1 MGIELVKPGGSLSF
15 EKTKVRAVEEVYV
28 GDSAPTED
36 KGYKVWVNPDGKDVA
51 EIAELATKEY
61 VDSAINNV
69 DLSGYATKTYVDSAV
84 SNIEIPEVDLSNYAT
99 KTYVDSAINNVDLSG
114 YATTEY
120 VDSAINNVDLS
131 GYATKTYVDSAI
143 GNIEIPEVDLS
154 GYALKSEIPDTS
166 AFRTEEEIIA
176 LIEAHGGSG
185 EALPASE
192 EVEF

>member
-51 EIAELATKEY
+51 EIAELATKKY
-61 VDSAINNV
+61 VDDAISNV
-69 DLSGYATKTYVDSAV
+69 DLSGYATKTYVDNAV
-84 SNIEIPEVDLSNYAT
+84 SNIEIPEVDLSSYAT
-99 KTYVDSAINNVDLSG
+99 KTYVDSAVS
-114 YATTEY
+114 
-120 VDSAINNVDLS
+120 
-131 GYATKTYVDSAI
+131 
-143 GNIEIPEVDLS
+143 NIEIPEVDLS

>member
-36 KGYKVWVNPDGKDVA
+36 KGYKVWVNPDGDEVA
-51 EIAELATKEY
+51 EIAELATKKY
-61 VDSAINNV
+61 VDSAINSV

-84 SNIEIPEVDLSNYAT
+84 SNIEIPEVDLS
-99 KTYVDSAINNVDLSG
+99 
-114 YATTEY
+114 E
-120 VDSAINNVDLS
+120 
-131 GYATKTYVDSAI
+131 
-143 GNIEIPEVDLS
+143 
-154 GYALKSEIPDTS
+154 YALKSEIPDTS

>member
-51 EIAELATKEY
+51 EIAELATKKY
-61 VDSAINNV
+61 VDDAVSNV
-69 DLSGYATKTYVDSAV
+69 NLSEYATKTYVDSAV

-114 YATTEY
+114 YATKTY
-120 VDSAINNVDLS
+120 VDSAIDNVDLS

-143 GNIEIPEVDLS
+143 GNIKIPEVDLS
-154 GYALKSEIPDTS
+154 GYALKSEIPNTS
-166 AFRTEEEIIA
+166 AFQTEEDVKSLINLA
-176 LIEAHGGSG
+176 LG
-185 EALPASE
+185 
-192 EVEF
+192 EVENGTY